1 VEEALAHLAEAY
13 MGLGIASEAMTAV
26 AVLGRKYPNGHWS
39 AEAHEALASAGLE
52 AAEDS
57 NSWISRAFR

>member
-1 VEEALAHLAEAY
+1 
-13 MGLGIASEAMTAV
+13 MTAV